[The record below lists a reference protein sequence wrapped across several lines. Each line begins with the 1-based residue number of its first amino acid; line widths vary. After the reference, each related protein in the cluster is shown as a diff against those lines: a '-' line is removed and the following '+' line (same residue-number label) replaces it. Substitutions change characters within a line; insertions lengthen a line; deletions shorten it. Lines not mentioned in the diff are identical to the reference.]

1 MACEIAACGLVCDN
15 CARRRKGKCPGC
27 RQYEKAAWCGVR
39 RCCIEHGWRRC
50 AECTRM
56 PLERCRDFN
65 SFMSKVFALLFR
77 SDRRGCIERIRR
89 VGYEAYGAEMMRS
102 GRMNRPV
109 GKDNNVR

>member
-39 RCCIEHGWRRC
+39 RCCIEHGWRSC

-56 PLERCRDFN
+56 PLER
-65 SFMSKVFALLFR
+65 
-77 SDRRGCIERIRR
+77 
-89 VGYEAYGAEMMRS
+89 
-102 GRMNRPV
+102 
-109 GKDNNVR
+109 